1 MSESIF
7 KNKDF
12 VFGLVA
18 GIAVMAV
25 IDLIIVGAFM
35 FSGKRAFLSDGSGSP
50 TPSVANDQAAAPS
63 GPVDVKVTDA
73 DHIRGDKNAK
83 ITIVE
88 FSDFQC
94 PFCQRFHT
102 TMQQVMGEYKDGVR
116 WVYKH
121 FPLDS
126 IHPHARKAAE
136 AAECAADQGK
146 FWEYAD
152 KLMENQASLGDA
164 LYGSIASDLGLNKSK
179 FNDCLASGK
188 MAAVVEGDYQQG
200 LAAGVNGTPGNFIN
214 GQSVPG
220 AVPFAQIKSIIDSL
234 K

>member
-18 GIAVMAV
+18 GIAIMAV
-25 IDLIIVGAFM
+25 IDLIVVGAM
-35 FSGKRAFLSDGSGSP
+35 LLSGNRPSLGSGSP
-50 TPSVANDQAAAPS
+50 VPGAAADSGIVPS
-63 GPVDVKVTDA
+63 GPVDVQVTDA
-73 DHIRGDKNAK
+73 DHIRGPKDAK

-102 TMQQVMGEYKDGVR
+102 TMQQVMSEYKDSVR

-136 AAECAADQGK
+136 ASECAAEQGK

-152 KLMENQASLGDA
+152 KLFENQAVLSDD
-164 LYGSIASDLGLNKSK
+164 LYSKLASDLGLNRSK
-179 FNDCLASGK
+179 FSDCMAAGK
-188 MAAVVEGDYQQG
+188 MASIVEADYQQG
-200 LAAGVNGTPGNFIN
+200 IAAGVNGTPGNFIN

-220 AVPFAQIKSIIDSL
+220 AVPFAQVKSIIDSL